1 MARKIIAMKIADA
14 MNESAQVQEFVE
26 KMLSVAYDTLEE
38 DEYLLEEVCDDIGVT
53 ESELK
58 WMFKQ
63 LGYDR

>member
-1 MARKIIAMKIADA
+1 MKIADV

-26 KMLSVAYDTLEE
+26 KMLSVAYNTLEE

>member
-1 MARKIIAMKIADA
+1 MKIADV

-63 LGYDR
+63 LWYDR

>member
-1 MARKIIAMKIADA
+1 MKIADA
-14 MNESAQVQEFVE
+14 MNESTQVQEFVE

-53 ESELK
+53 KSELK

>member
-1 MARKIIAMKIADA
+1 MKIADV

-63 LGYDR
+63 LGYDK

>member
-1 MARKIIAMKIADA
+1 MKIADA
-14 MNESAQVQEFVE
+14 MNESVQMQEFVE

>member
-1 MARKIIAMKIADA
+1 MKIADA

-38 DEYLLEEVCDDIGVT
+38 DEYLLEEICDDIGVT

-58 WMFKQ
+58 WMFKR